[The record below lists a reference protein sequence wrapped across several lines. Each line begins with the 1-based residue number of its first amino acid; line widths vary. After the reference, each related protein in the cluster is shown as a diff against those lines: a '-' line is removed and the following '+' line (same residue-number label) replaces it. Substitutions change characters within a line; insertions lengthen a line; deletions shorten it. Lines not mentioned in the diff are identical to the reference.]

1 MHGFISTFNVF
12 KHPDLQVPRPQGPVR
27 PVRVAAAQG
36 GLASSKL
43 HIIRTES
50 LKLIELN
57 ILEDAAADANLR
69 YSGYTLDILWIFLDV
84 VWTHIMAVK
93 CCKGYNTLVQLYI

>member
-1 MHGFISTFNVF
+1 MVIFHSYVKLPEGNV
-12 KHPDLQVPRPQGPVR
+12 D
-27 PVRVAAAQG
+27 
-36 GLASSKL
+36 
-43 HIIRTES
+43 
-50 LKLIELN
+50 
-57 ILEDAAADANLR
+57 ILWI

>member
-69 YSGYTLDILWIFLDV
+69 YSGYTLDILWIYS
-84 VWTHIMAVK
+84 
-93 CCKGYNTLVQLYI
+93 GYSWMLFGLISWL